1 MGLVVVSLFSV
12 CVFATLA
19 IACTVCL
26 TVGVVPLEPAV
37 RVVQGVC
44 TVRAPTILVNFWST
58 LVSSTSFNAALTAL
72 SARGVPVSWLVRDVF
87 NVFNAVRLSPL
98 QLTTRLVVFAL
109 GTPLPYCVSNE
120 GNGCGS
126 RRVALNSLAG
136 RLVDYVRSF
145 CGVRADF
152 MSATPS
158 VFLLWTALVL
168 SSIFFFFVSLW
179 ILFSLE
185 APLDDNTL
193 RLITTLN
200 TALARIFKKINA
212 YSRRV
217 SDNICLVVSTLLAIA
232 VLWPTSLLRAVCYSV
247 PVSRRTAYLDGSLA
261 GIRCDRHSFY
271 DLYRRLGLLLLASVS
286 RYLSLA
292 AVTLILIGFAAY
304 MCLFIHAVWVCL
316 YLSVCSYLSDRS
328 IDGSLHSQAECW
340 PCAGANKHTVL
351 KPTERTC
358 HTASS

>member
-1 MGLVVVSLFSV
+1 MGFVVVSLFSG

-19 IACTVCL
+19 IACTVFL
-26 TVGVVPLEPAV
+26 TVGVVPLELVV
-37 RVVQGVC
+37 RVVQDVC
-44 TVRAPTILVNFWST
+44 TVRAPTILVKFWST
-58 LVSSTSFNAALTAL
+58 LVSSTSFNAALAAL
-72 SARGVPVSWLVRDVF
+72 SARGVPVSRLVRDVLD
-87 NVFNAVRLSPL
+87 VAVCLSPL
-98 QLTTRLVVFAL
+98 QLTTRFVAFAL
-109 GTPLPYCVSNE
+109 GTPLPYCVSHK
-120 GNGCGS
+120 GIGCGS

-158 VFLLWTALVL
+158 VFLLWTTRVL
-168 SSIFFFFVSLW
+168 SSILFFFVSLC

-200 TALARIFKKINA
+200 TVLARVFKKINA

-217 SDNICLVVSTLLAIA
+217 SDRICFVIFALLAIA
-232 VLWPTSLLRAVCYSV
+232 VLWPTSLFRTVCYGV

-271 DLYRRLGLLLLASVS
+271 DLYMRLGRLLLASVS
-286 RYLSLA
+286 RFLSLA
-292 AVTLILIGFAAY
+292 AVTLILIGFAVY
-304 MCLFIHAVWVCL
+304 TCLFLHAIWVCL
-316 YLSVCSYLSDRS
+316 
-328 IDGSLHSQAECW
+328 
-340 PCAGANKHTVL
+340 
-351 KPTERTC
+351 
-358 HTASS
+358 

>member
-1 MGLVVVSLFSV
+1 MGFVVVSLFSV

-37 RVVQGVC
+37 RVVQDVC
-44 TVRAPTILVNFWST
+44 TVRAPTILVNLWST

-72 SARGVPVSWLVRDVF
+72 SARGVPVSRLVRDVF
-87 NVFNAVRLSPL
+87 DIAVRLSPL
-98 QLTTRLVVFAL
+98 QLTTRLVAFAL
-109 GTPLPYCVSNE
+109 GTPLPYCVDNK

-136 RLVDYVRSF
+136 RLVDYARSF

-152 MSATPS
+152 MSASPS
-158 VFLLWTALVL
+158 VFLLWTTLVL
-168 SSIFFFFVSLW
+168 SFILFFFVSLW
-179 ILFSLE
+179 ILYSLE

-217 SDNICLVVSTLLAIA
+217 SDNICCVVFALLAIA
-232 VLWPTSLLRAVCYSV
+232 VLWPTSLLRTLCYSV

-261 GIRCDRHSFY
+261 GIRCDRYSFY

-286 RYLSLA
+286 RFLSLA
-292 AVTLILIGFAAY
+292 AVTAILIGFAAY
-304 MCLFIHAVWVCL
+304 TCLFIHAVWVCL

-328 IDGSLHSQAECW
+328 IDGSLHSQAEC
-340 PCAGANKHTVL
+340 
-351 KPTERTC
+351 
-358 HTASS
+358 

>member
-72 SARGVPVSWLVRDVF
+72 SARGVPVSRLVHDVF
-87 NVFNAVRLSPL
+87 NVVCLSPL
-98 QLTTRLVVFAL
+98 QLTIRLLAFAL
-109 GTPLPYCVSNE
+109 GTPLPYRVSNK

-136 RLVDYVRSF
+136 RLVDCVRSF

-158 VFLLWTALVL
+158 VFLLWTTLVL
-168 SSIFFFFVSLW
+168 SSILFLFVSLW

-200 TALARIFKKINA
+200 TALARVFKKINA

-217 SDNICLVVSTLLAIA
+217 SDRICFVVFSLLAIA
-232 VLWPTSLLRAVCYSV
+232 VLWPTSLFRTLCYSV
-247 PVSRRTAYLDGSLA
+247 PVSRRTAYLDDSLA
-261 GIRCDRHSFY
+261 GIRCDRYSFY

-286 RYLSLA
+286 RFLSLA
-292 AVTLILIGFAAY
+292 AMTLILIGFTAY
-304 MCLFIHAVWVCL
+304 TCLFIHAVWVCL

-328 IDGSLHSQAECW
+328 IDGSLYSQAECW
-340 PCAGANKHTVL
+340 PCAGANKHTLL